1 MQNRRNFLKNSL
13 IGSMGIGSL
22 MSSSAKA
29 AEVHPK
35 GWDKISDVVVI
46 GLGAAGLTTA
56 ISAAQNG
63 CSVTI
68 IERQPAETVRPNTRM
83 SGGMFHTASKDGDKA
98 ALKEYAKAMF
108 SGENIPWKKEGEEP
122 VFSDELAQ
130 HWADYLPTLIDFM
143 QSLDPDYKIRL
154 GRNHAEGQKSNT
166 AFPNFPGAKDC
177 GYQAGRATYRD
188 RSVGNYST
196 YNLPKKE
203 TEYGEA
209 FWRCLMEGAK
219 KYPQIDIVYS
229 TRAKHLIKNDAG
241 EICGVVADQNG
252 KEVRFKSNKAVA
264 ICSGG
269 YEYNKEMRKA
279 FLEGPGVDGWAF
291 YGTLYN
297 EGDGIR
303 MGMEAGA
310 GLMKVGKCAAR
321 MIWPL
326 PVRHNGLR
334 IGTITPVVGRG
345 HSIVV
350 DNFGNRFAAETLIT
364 DDPTRYFFYKEAVQ
378 FNIKTLQ
385 YDRNPSWLIFDES
398 LRKSRP
404 VINFY
409 NSVCGYNIVDYGPRD
424 NSDAVRKGWIL
435 KGETIEELATLIKKQ
450 EENCGRMIP
459 ENLVNTVN
467 RYNAFCEKKNDEDFG
482 RRVKTLQPINEGP
495 FYAIPLVAGG
505 PNTKGGLAADGQ
517 RRVLDWD
524 YKPIPRLFAVGEVA
538 SVLKFVYQ
546 SGGNL
551 TECVVLGQVAGKEI
565 AKLKNLA

>member
-1 MQNRRNFLKNSL
+1 
-13 IGSMGIGSL
+13 
-22 MSSSAKA
+22 
-29 AEVHPK
+29 
-35 GWDKISDVVVI
+35 
-46 GLGAAGLTTA
+46 
-56 ISAAQNG
+56 
-63 CSVTI
+63 
-68 IERQPAETVRPNTRM
+68 
-83 SGGMFHTASKDGDKA
+83 
-98 ALKEYAKAMF
+98 
-108 SGENIPWKKEGEEP
+108 
-122 VFSDELAQ
+122 
-130 HWADYLPTLIDFM
+130 
-143 QSLDPDYKIRL
+143 
-154 GRNHAEGQKSNT
+154 
-166 AFPNFPGAKDC
+166 
-177 GYQAGRATYRD
+177 
-188 RSVGNYST
+188 
-196 YNLPKKE
+196 
-203 TEYGEA
+203 
-209 FWRCLMEGAK
+209 
-219 KYPQIDIVYS
+219 
-229 TRAKHLIKNDAG
+229 
-241 EICGVVADQNG
+241 
-252 KEVRFKSNKAVA
+252 
-264 ICSGG
+264 
-269 YEYNKEMRKA
+269 MRKA